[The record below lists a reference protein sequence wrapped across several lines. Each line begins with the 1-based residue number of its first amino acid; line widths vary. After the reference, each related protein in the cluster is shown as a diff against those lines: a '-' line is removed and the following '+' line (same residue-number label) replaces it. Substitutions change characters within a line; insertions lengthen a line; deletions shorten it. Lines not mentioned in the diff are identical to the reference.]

1 MPLGE
6 NKFEGKIRKYTIASG
21 FKLSQIRKNKIRNS
35 TDFMIGLVISTIN
48 I

>member
-21 FKLSQIRKNKIRNS
+21 FKLSRIRKKRYVIPLI
-35 TDFMIGLVISTIN
+35 FMIGLVISTIN